1 MRHCVREVMQVDSR
15 AVRPLTRV
23 KLGFAVCVMV
33 VHQRRGISYDII
45 MHEKRG
51 MPTRQRSDI
60 QHGQQSESTPRT
72 RRTLADD

>member
-1 MRHCVREVMQVDSR
+1 
-15 AVRPLTRV
+15 
-23 KLGFAVCVMV
+23 
-33 VHQRRGISYDII
+33 